1 MAGMMMRSSAG
12 SCIGQNAHQSAPA
25 MPAVGIRSLS
35 GSPSAFPCTSRKSLA
50 CPSGP
55 VQRGTV
61 LQNSRQTW
69 LRAPQP
75 LAVAATTQETSTEDQ
90 FIEVCCIWLPL
101 STAPPLCR
109 ARTRYW
115 LLDLQK
121 PLGLKFARGNDGGAY
136 VVVNDPKLGNT
147 DPRVQPGDKITQ
159 ISASFGEDVWD
170 AQNYGQIMYAIRTRS
185 GSVYMKIKRNFGDMT
200 ALEDDVE
207 SEKQWKA
214 ERAGGNYGVG
224 TKEVQQRNYVARK
237 EAERKRR
244 ELFDDALAKFKSG
257 DIQSALFDFENIIA
271 LEPRN
276 YVGDNFSRVTPIYKV
291 TQYNVA
297 CCYAMLGQV
306 DEGLKSLQAAMSAG
320 FDSYDQIR
328 RDKNLE
334 ALRKSP
340 KFQVLMDKYDEPVVN
355 WGAIKA
361 TFNFFGKKE

>member
-1 MAGMMMRSSAG
+1 M
-12 SCIGQNAHQSAPA
+12 
-25 MPAVGIRSLS
+25 
-35 GSPSAFPCTSRKSLA
+35 
-50 CPSGP
+50 
-55 VQRGTV
+55 
-61 LQNSRQTW
+61 
-69 LRAPQP
+69 
-75 LAVAATTQETSTEDQ
+75 
-90 FIEVCCIWLPL
+90 
-101 STAPPLCR
+101 
-109 ARTRYW
+109 
-115 LLDLQK
+115 
-121 PLGLKFARGNDGGAY
+121 
-136 VVVNDPKLGNT
+136 
-147 DPRVQPGDKITQ
+147 QPGDKITQ